1 MNEHSKMDEHSRRIF
16 SQQIAE
22 ALRLKDEEEAAERDR
37 LRTPSRYNGSLGIDD
52 EGTQWQ
58 RLRSTYVELCHDYPI
73 VSGGDENC
81 RRLAKA
87 LIPRQTLSNPLIPS
101 NDKQKQNA
109 NKLALSSRLVNGVL
123 QATARI
129 GEKTMT
135 PSSAQSGGNET
146 ERESMFGPSKITT
159 PEGYAVMAF
168 AVFVEGLYRCIQQAD
183 NMQTA
188 SSFLGSFQPP
198 DISCDGIGAED
209 RSRLADEAAAKIIS
223 GIESMEI
230 EGKRNVQDN
239 AISSPS
245 SVIPPS
251 TAEKNTKPTSHE
263 DDDSLKEVFAEESD
277 PDDYLYESCSSP
289 YSAISDLQEL
299 FGEKPTL
306 DIFDVFGDIHEL
318 GFDPLKLS
326 ESCGANRTFVGAR
339 KSIYYLLSKLSY
351 GSLAFG
357 SLSSRTWSEGGM
369 SESLADLSYIL
380 LLEISSRDQGDTGK
394 PNSLL
399 HPVHQDGLDAS
410 EYDIATLWERPFFT
424 LRDRA
429 LDENHGHDAL
439 PSFLQLITAFLS
451 HSEPKSIYSSPGATG
466 KRLPVVVT
474 VGISS
479 LAMICSSKEM
489 ISASSGRMCA
499 TSAWSVCPR
508 DEIKKSIASSLYSLT
523 RILEC
528 TAPKKGIHAK
538 QKTAHIGKDES
549 AQEKSLWIRIVVS
562 IIQIVEYLTN
572 LQARFDF
579 QPLFEG
585 GSTRQ
590 TTLSKSDAQ
599 AVSDSGL
606 FREMLSVYTATR
618 NDEETSNR
626 EKPIAE
632 DVVRMQLLRTMFT
645 LSTQSPEVLGNY
657 AVRVPDF
664 SKEVQSST
672 FMDNNLVD
680 GILWTSVGSS
690 ILELNISDATNMSR
704 LKLRE
709 NSKPNS
715 KGCLIKTTSLADL
728 SIAGFV
734 TMCNCTKKTLND
746 LKQCALFLEE
756 HDLGVEQKKKYDECK
771 IALDDIKM
779 LSNCFTSCPVV
790 AEMWFDSLKKKG
802 GAHTEAKDQVAALKS
817 ILANLPSFPVEE
829 LDMLHPG
836 HKKDDDVK
844 NGESEHADCQKVQ
857 TIKQFRKDYRATV
870 ASVRSCVK
878 VIALALESQQVSG
891 SHSSSKTD

>member
-1 MNEHSKMDEHSRRIF
+1 MDEHSRRIF
-16 SQQIAE
+16 SQKIAE

-52 EGTQWQ
+52 EGAQWE
-58 RLRSTYVELCHDYPI
+58 RLRSAYVELCHDYPI
-73 VSGGDENC
+73 VSGGDDIC
-81 RRLAKA
+81 HRLAKA
-87 LIPRQTLSNPLIPS
+87 LIPRQSTSNLLIPS
-101 NDKQKQNA
+101 NDEQNSK
-109 NKLALSSRLVNGVL
+109 KLALSSRVVNGVL

-129 GEKTMT
+129 GEKMTM
-135 PSSAQSGGNET
+135 SSPAQSGGNET
-146 ERESMFGPSKITT
+146 ERESMFGPSRITT
-159 PEGYAVMAF
+159 SEGYAELAF
-168 AVFVEGLYRCIQQAD
+168 AVFVEGLYRCIQNAD

-198 DISCDGIGAED
+198 DVSCDGIGAQD
-209 RSRLADEAAAKIIS
+209 RSRVADEAAANIIS
-223 GIESMEI
+223 GIESIEI
-230 EGKRNVQDN
+230 EGKRNGQDD

-245 SVIPPS
+245 SVISPPS
-251 TAEKNTKPTSHE
+251 AKKESKLTSYE
-263 DDDSLKEVFAEESD
+263 DNDSLKEVFAEESD
-277 PDDYLYESCSSP
+277 PDDFVYESSPSP
-289 YSAISDLQEL
+289 YSGISYLQEI
-299 FGEKPTL
+299 FGEKPKL
-306 DIFDVFGDIHEL
+306 DNFDIFGGSHEL

-326 ESCGANRTFVGAR
+326 EPCEANRTFDGAR
-339 KSIYYLLSKLSY
+339 KSIHYLLSKLSY

-357 SLSSRTWSEGGM
+357 SLSSRAWSQGGM
-369 SESLADLSYIL
+369 SESLADLSFIL
-380 LLEISSRDQGDTGK
+380 LLEVSSRDQGDTGK

-399 HPVHQDGLDAS
+399 HPAHRDGLDAS
-410 EYDIATLWERPFFT
+410 ENDIATLWERPFFT

-439 PSFLQLITAFLS
+439 PSFLQLIAAFLS
-451 HSEPKSIYSSPGATG
+451 HSEPKLIYSSPVAIGES
-466 KRLPVVVT
+466 LPVVVT

-489 ISASSGRMCA
+489 ISASSGRMCV

-508 DEIKKSIASSLYSLT
+508 EEIKKSITSSLYSLT

-528 TAPKKGIHAK
+528 TAPKRVIYAK
-538 QKTAHIGKDES
+538 QKAADIEKDES
-549 AQEKSLWIRIVVS
+549 AQKKTLWIRIVVS
-562 IIQIVEYLTN
+562 IIQILEYLTN

-585 GSTRQ
+585 GCTRQ

-618 NDEETSNR
+618 NEEETSMR
-626 EKPIAE
+626 GKPSAK
-632 DVVRMQLLRTMFT
+632 DVVRMQLLRTIFS
-645 LSTQSPEVLGNY
+645 LSTQSPEVLGKY

-664 SKEVQSST
+664 VKEIQSST

-680 GILWTSVGSS
+680 GILWASVGSS
-690 ILELNISDATNMSR
+690 ILEHDISDATNMPR
-704 LKLRE
+704 LKLRVT
-709 NSKPNS
+709 SKSNS
-715 KGCLIKTTSLADL
+715 KGSPTETKSLADR

-734 TMCNCTKKTLND
+734 TMCNLTKKALID
-746 LKQCALFLEE
+746 LKQCDLYSEE
-756 HDLGVEQKKKYDECK
+756 HNLGDEQKKKYDECK
-771 IALDDIKM
+771 IALDDIKL

-790 AEMWFDSLKKKG
+790 AAMWLGSLRKKE
-802 GAHTEAKDQVAALKS
+802 GANTEAKEQVADLKS
-817 ILANLPSFPVEE
+817 ILGYLPSFPVDEF
-829 LDMLHPG
+829 DMLHPG

-844 NGESEHADCQKVQ
+844 NGESEEADCQKIQ

-878 VIALALESQQVSG
+878 VIALALESQQLSG